1 MKATQAT
8 VKVMLSYNYCHFEVS
23 KVLEGDDITNADIDA
38 ARKDCQRLADKAV
51 AQYQKAKS
59 EESKRTS
66 NSYERSQLE
75 AEVSRLRQKSES
87 ELSPLDKAKIKTLD
101 DYNWDKQYNYDDDE
115 NYNY

>member
-38 ARKDCQRLADKAV
+38 ARKDWQRLADKAV

-66 NSYERSQLE
+66 NSHERSQLE
-75 AEVSRLRQKSES
+75 LEVARLRSKNES

-115 NYNY
+115 NYDY